1 MIGRVTHQTV
11 QRTSLANLQL
21 NLSAMSDLQGRMS
34 GGKVITKPSD
44 DPGGTAHA
52 LQLRADKRAA
62 EQYARNI
69 DNGIGWVSTVDT
81 ALDTAVTAVRRARDL
96 TVQGANDG
104 ALSQTARDAIATELE
119 GIRDSLVSQANTQ
132 YLGRS
137 VFAGTSNAGVA
148 FTGADGVPPFTYLG
162 VPAGAVERRISA
174 DTTVRV
180 DADGAAVFGVGAWDA
195 AGPGTGGSV
204 FGLLDQIATE
214 LRSGVNVNPR
224 LEDIDARMELM
235 LSTRAAVGT
244 RYGALENAARA
255 NEKTVTDL
263 KGQISA
269 VEDIDLAEVIVELQS
284 QEVAYQAALGATAR
298 VLQPSLL
305 DFLR

>member
-1 MIGRVTHQTV
+1 MIGRVTQQTV
-11 QRTSLANLQL
+11 QRSSLANLQL
-21 NLSAMSDLQGRMS
+21 NLAAMGNLQGRMS

-52 LQLRADKRAA
+52 LQLRGDKRAA

-69 DNGIGWVSTVDT
+69 DNGIGWLSTVDN
-81 ALDTAVTAVRRARDL
+81 ALDTSVTALRRARDL
-96 TVQGANDG
+96 TVQGANEG
-104 ALSQTARDAIATELE
+104 AMSQTARDAIATEIE

-137 VFAGTSNAGVA
+137 VFAGTTNAGMA
-148 FTGADGVPPFTYLG
+148 FTGAAGVPPYTYIG
-162 VPAGAVERRISA
+162 TSAGTVERRISP
-174 DTTVRV
+174 DTTIRV
-180 DADGAAVFGVGAWDA
+180 DADGAAVFGEGAWDA

-204 FGLLDQIATE
+204 FGLLDQIASE

-224 LEDIDARMELM
+224 IADIDDRMETM

-244 RYGALENAARA
+244 RYGALENAGRA
-255 NEKTVTDL
+255 NAKAIADL

-269 VEDIDLAEVIVELQS
+269 VEDIDLAEVIVELQT
-284 QEVAYQAALGATAR
+284 QEVAYQAALGATSR